1 MYFMSMSAIEWSA
14 AGAAIIVGIGV
25 MYAMLEMRRTYARH
39 REKLA
44 HAVAVIEKFQARQ
57 GEFLSLLEHV
67 ESDGRALQKIAL
79 QVEGTVASLKDT
91 VGVSLNASAERL
103 TMAIENLR
111 DHMDT
116 QEERLAL
123 IVEGISEHFPQP
135 HPQQPQQPQQPQ
147 DPPVLPATNDR
158 ARLRRQALGRDSG
171 LRFALLKEWM
181 SINGIAVLHRASRGW
196 NTAGDLIGNVP
207 DYLEPEAEILNN
219 CILLIGTREHED
231 RLAIPLRELDA
242 SSDFSQWFGPAS
254 EGNGLSHLPAVLKRS
269 NGHFNLVAKGTNPL
283 AVV

>member
-14 AGAAIIVGIGV
+14 AGAAILVGIGV
-25 MYAMLEMRRTYARH
+25 LYAMLEMRRTYARH

-44 HAVAVIEKFQARQ
+44 HAVAVIEKFQGKQ
-57 GEFLSLLEHV
+57 GDFLSLLERV

-79 QVEGTVASLKDT
+79 QVESTVASLKDT
-91 VGVSLNASAERL
+91 VNVSMNAAAERQ

-123 IVEGISEHFPQP
+123 IVESISEHFPQP
-135 HPQQPQQPQQPQ
+135 QPQPQPQQQ
-147 DPPVLPATNDR
+147 DPPGRPTTNDR
-158 ARLRRQALGRDSG
+158 ARLRRQALGRDAG

-181 SINGIAVLHRASRGW
+181 SINSIAILHRAARGW
-196 NTAGDLIGNVP
+196 NTAADLIVNVP
-207 DYLEPEAEILNN
+207 NYLEPEAEILNN
-219 CILLIGTREHED
+219 CILLIGTREREE

-242 SSDFSQWFGPAS
+242 SSDFYQWFDPAS
-254 EGNGLSHLPAVLKRS
+254 GGNGLSHLPAVLKQS
-269 NGHFNLVAKGTNPL
+269 NGHFILVAKGTNPL
-283 AVV
+283 AVA